1 MDQSRHGTSLAGDTT
16 CGLAVRKPASK
27 QKATARG
34 GTFFNGV
41 EVYHESE
48 LEHRVSLTIQGRN
61 DVRELH
67 SQYPVF
73 LYIGADG
80 EVHRHINDFF
90 VVLDDGRRIAVPVK
104 YNRKKISMD
113 DLILRIRKAGFTA
126 IDEGNELTVG
136 AVDDIIHI
144 SETGATLEDFENAQ
158 ELLHFRGLHDEIEFQ
173 VLLDIVRKL
182 PGNFRMGELFRNCA
196 HRGKRRTAIW
206 RLIDRGYLV
215 PVSRGR
221 IDELAWLSFKNEDL
235 TR

>member
-1 MDQSRHGTSLAGDTT
+1 VDTT
-16 CGLAVRKPASK
+16 CGLAVRKPAIK

-48 LEHRVSLTIQGRN
+48 LEHRVSLKIQGRN

-67 SQYPVF
+67 SQYPVL

-80 EVHRHINDFF
+80 EIHRHINDFF

-104 YNRKKISMD
+104 YNKKKITMK

-126 IDEGNELTVG
+126 IDKDDKLTVG
-136 AVDDIIHI
+136 AVDDMIHI

-158 ELLHFRGLHDEIEFQ
+158 ELLHYRGLHDEIEFQ
-173 VLLDIVRKL
+173 VLLDVVRKL
-182 PGNFRMGELFRNCA
+182 PGAFRMGELFRNCA
-196 HRGKRRTAIW
+196 DRGKRRTAIW
-206 RLIDRGYLV
+206 RLIDHGYLV
-215 PVSRGR
+215 PVSPGR
-221 IDELAWLSFKNEDL
+221 IDDLAWLRFNDHDL
-235 TR
+235 PR